1 MIKFYSFSK
10 ILKNKIILSFIMLLI
25 LSIKFNFFLNVYLVL
40 IKSADSR
47 MIQSYGYCYPM
58 GYGYI
63 KKIIKEKKTSQIDI
77 NIINKQIFP
86 NSNIFLNRFN
96 SKKSK
101 SNFVILL
108 NYKKDDL
115 EKISKNFKILDN
127 ENDCYLIKYTND

>member
-1 MIKFYSFSK
+1 MFKFYSFSK
-10 ILKNKIILSFIMLLI
+10 ILKNKIILSFIILLI
-25 LSIKFNFFLNVYLVL
+25 LSIKFNFFLNLYLVL

-47 MIQSYGYCYPM
+47 MIQSYGHCYPM
-58 GYGYI
+58 KYGYI
-63 KKIIKEKKTSQIDI
+63 KKIIKEKKISQINI

-86 NSNIFLNRFN
+86 NSYIFLNRFN

-115 EKISKNFKILDN
+115 EKISRNFKILDN
-127 ENDCYLIKYTND
+127 ENDCYLIKFTND

>member
-1 MIKFYSFSK
+1 MFKFYSFSK
-10 ILKNKIILSFIMLLI
+10 ILKNKIILSFIILLI
-25 LSIKFNFFLNVYLVL
+25 LSIKFNFFLNLYLVL

-47 MIQSYGYCYPM
+47 MIHSYGHCYPM

-63 KKIIKEKKTSQIDI
+63 KKIIKEKKISQINI

-86 NSNIFLNRFN
+86 NSYIFLNRFN

-115 EKISKNFKILDN
+115 EKISRNFKILDN
-127 ENDCYLIKYTND
+127 ENDCYLIKFTND